1 MKGKT
6 DSSGFTLLELLI
18 ASTLVIIFI
27 TGIVQAVTLSL
38 NVYRRCLSRNAA
50 ANAAVSALE
59 RLKSRPFDHP
69 SLAEQ
74 AWNDQIDTP
83 LLPVAISRKC
93 RITDVS
99 ASLKRIDIECRIP
112 DWKSY
117 PVKLTVIISKE
128 LGF

>member
-1 MKGKT
+1 M
-6 DSSGFTLLELLI
+6 LELLI

-27 TGIVQAVTLSL
+27 TGIVQAVILSL
-38 NVYRRCLSRNAA
+38 DVYRRCQARNVA

-59 RLKSRPFDHP
+59 RLKSYPFDHS
-69 SLAEQ
+69 SLTEQ
-74 AWNDQIDTP
+74 SWNDQIDTP
-83 LLPVAISRKC
+83 LLPVAINRKC
-93 RITDVS
+93 RITDIS

>member
-1 MKGKT
+1 MKAKK

-18 ASTLVIIFI
+18 ASTLIIFFI

-38 NVYRRCLSRNAA
+38 DVYRRCQARNTAT
-50 ANAAVSALE
+50 NAAVSALE
-59 RLKSRPFDHP
+59 RLKSFPFDHP

-74 AWNDQIDTP
+74 SWTDQIDTP
-83 LLPVAISRKC
+83 LLPVDIHREC

-112 DWKSY
+112 AWKSY
-117 PVKLTVIISKE
+117 PVRLSVFISKE